1 MIHNHIIIH
10 ESEMDSSL
18 HKELPALLAMA
29 HDRSEEG
36 RLLLAGKL
44 SEVFI
49 NPLASLTHKEE
60 TLVAK
65 LIEDLITHENVSV
78 RQALIS
84 EFAKAVQAP
93 REIAVRI
100 AQGPIE
106 IARDILMI
114 NENLSDDDLI
124 MITKTKPSDHAL
136 AIASRASISEAV
148 ADALMTTGSLQI
160 MSLVAEN
167 LGAHLSPHAVEVM
180 VEAARLSSVL
190 QKPILARPELTAD
203 SAMRLFWWVE
213 KDLRRAT
220 MERFGY
226 GPGRLE
232 AALDQAV
239 EEKLKAH
246 IFESGSDEAMLVLA
260 DWLEERD
267 ALTTKLIP
275 PMLRMGHYRLFNI
288 TLSRLNRLDLSLIDV
303 MTEKAESRMLVAL
316 CRALAIDKGAF
327 ISIFLMAR
335 GGRPDEQVV
344 HPRELSVAVQTF
356 DRLTPV
362 MAEAMVQSWRVDPS
376 DVYRIADAAQAT
388 VYQA

>member
-1 MIHNHIIIH
+1 MTHNNIIH
-10 ESEMDSSL
+10 ENEMDNSI

-29 HDRSEEG
+29 HDRSEQG
-36 RLLLAGKL
+36 RIALAGKL
-44 SEVFI
+44 SEIFL
-49 NPLASLTHKEE
+49 NPIASLTHKEE
-60 TLVAK
+60 SLIAK
-65 LIEDLITHENVSV
+65 LIEDLIQHENALV
-78 RQALIS
+78 RQALIN

-114 NENLSDDDLI
+114 NENLNDADLV
-124 MITKTKPSDHAL
+124 MITQTKPSDYAL
-136 AIASRASISEAV
+136 AIASRTSISEAV
-148 ADALMTTGSLQI
+148 ADALVTTGSLQI

-180 VEAARLSSVL
+180 VEAARLASVL

-203 SAMRLFWWVE
+203 SALRLFWWVE
-213 KDLRRAT
+213 KDLRRAA

-232 AALDQAV
+232 SILNQAA
-239 EEKLKAH
+239 EEKMKAH
-246 IFESGSDEAMLVLA
+246 IFESEDDERMMALA

-267 ALTTKLIP
+267 VLTIKILP

-288 TLSRLNRLDLSLIDV
+288 SLSRLNKLDLSLVDV

-316 CRALAIDKGAF
+316 CRALAIDKGIF

-335 GGRPDEQVV
+335 GGRSNEQVV
-344 HPRELSVAVQTF
+344 HPRELSIAMQTF
-356 DRLTPV
+356 DRLNPA
-362 MAEAMVQSWRVDPS
+362 MAESMVQSWRIDPS
-376 DVYRIADAAQAT
+376 TVYKVAEAAQSPL
-388 VYQA
+388 